1 MKSKNKVQF
10 PGRKQRQHKKK
21 HVRPESIFKAS
32 AIIPGE
38 RETIVAGSQE
48 DVPKMPPPLG
58 MLPPGTWSPVKVVM
72 LAVLVLLGP
81 GLRQVHALR
90 CFSCSVT
97 ASSGD
102 KNCISDPSSVEGQ
115 SVVNCNRK
123 YCTIQRQELIDP
135 PGKLNTFL
143 RSCEESP
150 LYLNDVIEDP
160 TFRTYYRSCSSDLCN
175 SGDGMETAGG
185 LSGLDAGASENLLVP
200 GLAASSQRRPPPYF
214 TGMSLAMLAAVV
226 SWRTCFGLI
235 FQ

>member
-1 MKSKNKVQF
+1 M
-10 PGRKQRQHKKK
+10 
-21 HVRPESIFKAS
+21 A
-32 AIIPGE
+32 
-38 RETIVAGSQE
+38 
-48 DVPKMPPPLG
+48 
-58 MLPPGTWSPVKVVM
+58 VKVVLM
-72 LAVLVLLGP
+72 VAVLLGP
-81 GLRQVHALR
+81 DLHQVHALR

-97 ASSGD
+97 ANSGD

-160 TFRTYYRSCSSDLCN
+160 TFRTYYRSCSSELCN
-175 SGDGMETAGG
+175 SGDGMETPGG

-200 GLAASSQRRPPPYF
+200 GLMTGTASAQRRPPPYI
-214 TGMSLAMLAAVV
+214 TGMSLASLVVAV
-226 SWRTCFGLI
+226 SWRTCYGLI